1 MGKKVAGATISFMKV
16 AGSAIARR
24 IHAGRLRITMQGVQ
38 VSYTNLLVR
47 VMAMAMAIA
56 MAIAVAMMR
65 SVVVICA
72 RILET
77 TAVRLSTNQEGAGK
91 QITRCGTV
99 MTILG

>member
-1 MGKKVAGATISFMKV
+1 
-16 AGSAIARR
+16 
-24 IHAGRLRITMQGVQ
+24 
-38 VSYTNLLVR
+38 
-47 VMAMAMAIA
+47 MAMAIA